1 MPIICPAG
9 AGRRRR
15 IDAMQNG
22 HCHERRSRP
31 GMAFARSCVIL
42 ALSALSLLGC
52 NNANKPNEV
61 VDSNVYPTNY
71 KTQISTFL
79 MTVLTDNADFRNSLI
94 SPPALKPVGDNQH
107 FVACVQLNG
116 HNQHKEKA
124 VIYFAGNI
132 NQFVDAT
139 ADECA
144 GVAYEPFKEL
154 APLAPR

>member
-1 MPIICPAG
+1 MKP
-9 AGRRRR
+9 
-15 IDAMQNG
+15 G
-22 HCHERRSRP
+22 HCHERQPRA
-31 GMAFARSCVIL
+31 GMTFAPTGVIL
-42 ALSALSLLGC
+42 LPSVFSVLGC
-52 NNANKPNEV
+52 SNANKPNQV

-71 KTQISTFL
+71 KSQIATFL
-79 MTVLTDNADFRNSLI
+79 MTVLTDNADFHNSLI
-94 SPPALKPVGDNQH
+94 APPALKPVGDNQH
-107 FVACVQLNG
+107 FVACVELNG

-154 APLAPR
+154 VTLAPR